1 MLQAEITDEAKR
13 EVPYHIA
20 IIMDGN
26 GRWAKSRGLPRAVGH
41 KKGADAV
48 RSAVEGS
55 LECGVKILTLYAFS
69 SENWSRPED
78 EVSDL
83 MGLLRLYIKKEVS
96 SLDKQGVRL
105 RFIGQRERLAK
116 DIIGQIE
123 SAENRTKH
131 NDKLILVIA
140 INYGGQAEIVDAVK
154 KIADQVKHGEMA
166 VEDIDEETISTGLY
180 TAEWEDPDLIIRTSG
195 EQRLSNFMLWQ
206 AAYSELLFMDLLWP
220 DFNKK
225 SLDEAIEAYNQRER
239 RFGARL

>member
-13 EVPYHIA
+13 EVPHHIA

-48 RSAVEGS
+48 RSAVEGC
-55 LECGVKILTLYAFS
+55 LERGVKVLTLYAFS

-96 SLDKQGVRL
+96 SLDKQGVQL

-140 INYGGQAEIVDAVK
+140 INYGGQAEIVDVVK
-154 KIADQVKHGEMA
+154 KIAEQVKRGEMT
-166 VEDIDEETISTGLY
+166 VEDIDEDTISTGLY

-225 SLDEAIEAYNQRER
+225 SLDDAIEAYNQRER